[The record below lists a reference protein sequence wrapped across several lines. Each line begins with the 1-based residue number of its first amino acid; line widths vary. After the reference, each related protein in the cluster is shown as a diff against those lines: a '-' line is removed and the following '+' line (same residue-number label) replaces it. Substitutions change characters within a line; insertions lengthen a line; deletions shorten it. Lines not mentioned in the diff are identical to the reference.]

1 MDVPVSVKHWFLVIR
16 KIGIFAVLLDA
27 GFGTFFWIRNQLF
40 LIRQNKQIIFLLGNV
55 PVPLALH
62 TGLIFD

>member
-1 MDVPVSVKHWFLVIR
+1 MDVPVSVKHCFLVIR

-40 LIRQNKQIIFLLGNV
+40 LIRQNKQIIFFIGECSCTTCTAHWV
-55 PVPLALH
+55 D
-62 TGLIFD
+62 F